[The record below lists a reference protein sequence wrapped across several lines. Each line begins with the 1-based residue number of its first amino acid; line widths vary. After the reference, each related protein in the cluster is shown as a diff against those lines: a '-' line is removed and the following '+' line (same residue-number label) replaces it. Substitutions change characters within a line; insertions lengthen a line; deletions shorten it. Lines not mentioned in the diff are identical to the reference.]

1 MKRKAVW
8 NMISKK
14 MENMVANSSAIR
26 AMFEEGNRLAKL
38 YGAENVFDFSLGNP
52 NVPAP
57 AAVKKAIREILEE
70 EDPIVLHGYTNSNA
84 GYEDVRQ
91 AVAESLNE
99 RFGTAF
105 AAHNI
110 TMTVGAAGG
119 LNVIFKALLNPG
131 DEVIAFAPYF
141 GEYRSYTNNY
151 DGVMVEISPNT
162 VDFQPKLDE
171 FEAKIT
177 PKTKIVIVN
186 TPNNPTCVVYSEET
200 IWKLA
205 SIMEAKQKE
214 FGTEIYLVSD
224 EPYRELAYD
233 GVEVPYLTKYYAN
246 TIVGY
251 SYSKSL
257 SLPGERIG
265 YLVIPDEA
273 ADSEKL
279 ISAANVATR
288 ILGFVNAPTLQQKV
302 VKACLNEKTDI
313 SYYDRNRET
322 LYQGLKDLGF
332 ECIKPEGAFYLFV
345 KSPVEDE
352 RAFCQAA
359 KKYNILIVPGSS
371 FACPGYV
378 RLAYCVSYETIVN
391 SLPKFAE
398 LAEEYRK

>member
-1 MKRKAVW
+1 
-8 NMISKK
+8 MISKK

-26 AMFEEGNRLAKL
+26 AMFEEGNRLAKT
-38 YGAENVFDFSLGNP
+38 YGSENVFDFSLGNP

-57 AAVKKAIREILEE
+57 DAVKYAIKELLDE
-70 EDPIVLHGYTNSNA
+70 EDPVVLHGYTNSNA
-84 GYEDVRQ
+84 GYEDVRI
-91 AVAESLNE
+91 AIADSLND
-99 RFGTAF
+99 RFGTHF
-105 AAHNI
+105 CSKNI

-119 LNVIFKALLNPG
+119 LNVILKSLINPG
-131 DEVIAFAPYF
+131 DEVITFAPYF
-141 GEYRSYTNNY
+141 GEYRSYTDNY
-151 DGVMVEISPNT
+151 DGVLVEVSPNT
-162 VDFQPKLDE
+162 TNFQPKLDE
-171 FEAKIT
+171 FEQKIS
-177 PKTKIVIVN
+177 PKTKAIIVN
-186 TPNNPTCVVYSEET
+186 TPNNPTGVVYSEET
-200 IWKLA
+200 IQKMAAIL
-205 SIMEAKQKE
+205 EKKQKE
-214 FGTEIYLVSD
+214 YGTDIYLISD

-273 ADSEKL
+273 SDSEKL
-279 ISAANVATR
+279 IGAVNVATR

-322 LYQGLKDLGF
+322 LYNGLKNLGF
-332 ECIKPEGAFYLFV
+332 DCIKPEGAFYLFV
-345 KSPVEDE
+345 KSPIADE
-352 RAFCQAA
+352 KEFCNEA

-378 RLAYCVSYETIVN
+378 RMAYCVSYETIVN
-391 SLPKFAE
+391 SLPEFAK
-398 LAEEYRK
+398 LAKQYNL